1 MAKSI
6 VSIVKHKDASFA
18 VKRSIELLGG
28 LEDKIERDARVLI
41 KPNLVYGAR
50 YETGTTTNPTVLKTL
65 VELIQPI
72 TKNMALIESN
82 FGIVPIPESPM
93 PIFKE
98 VEKVFNLQEYAPL
111 KELGVR
117 FLNLAREEQR
127 WLKLTD
133 TRILDKIKVPKDLY
147 EGATLVNVPTLKSHG
162 ITTVTLGLKN
172 LYGLI
177 PNPPVRRRLHNAI
190 SSILSDLAELFS
202 SILTVIDGSVGME
215 GPVSCLGAPVE
226 SNLMISSWDIV
237 AADSVGTRVM
247 GYDPK
252 AIDHIVEAAKRGLGN
267 LDDMEV
273 RGEAVEKVRR
283 RFNMDAQ
290 LPLQIVKRIEELGE
304 AEEEDLLA
312 LYLNDP
318 GLVERYLKAFMMYG
332 PLVRKGKLY
341 RFERKLLEDFICRR
355 CVQTGHSFCDGWKQ
369 M

>member
-6 VSIVKHKDASFA
+6 VSIVKHEEASLA
-18 VKRSIELLGG
+18 VKKSIELLGG
-28 LEDKIERDARVLI
+28 LEDKIEKDARVLI

-50 YETGTTTNPTVLKTL
+50 YETGTTTNPAVLKTL
-65 VELIQPI
+65 VELIRPI
-72 TKNMALIESN
+72 TKNVALIESN

-98 VEKVFNLQEYAPL
+98 VEKVFDLPEYSPV
-111 KELGVR
+111 KKLGVR
-117 FLNLAREEQR
+117 FLNLSREKQE

-133 TRILDKIKVPKDLY
+133 NKILDKIRVPKALY

-177 PNPPVRRRLHNAI
+177 PRPPVRRRLHDAI
-190 SSILSDLAELFS
+190 SSVLSDLAQLFS
-202 SILTVIDGSVGME
+202 SIFTIIDGSVGME
-215 GPVSCLGAPVE
+215 GPVSCLGAPVG

-252 AIDHIVEAAKRGLGN
+252 TIDHIVGAAKRGVGH
-267 LDDMEV
+267 LDDIEV
-273 RGEAVEKVRR
+273 RGEAIEKVRR
-283 RFNMDAQ
+283 RFNMDVQ
-290 LPLQIVKRIEELGE
+290 LPLQIVKRIKEFGD
-304 AEEEDLLA
+304 AEEEDILA
-312 LYLNDP
+312 LYPNDSD
-318 GLVERYLKAFMMYG
+318 LVRRYLKAFLMYG

-341 RFERKLLEDFICRR
+341 RFEHKLLEDFICRR
-355 CVQTGHSFCDGWKQ
+355 CNQTGHTFCDGWKQ